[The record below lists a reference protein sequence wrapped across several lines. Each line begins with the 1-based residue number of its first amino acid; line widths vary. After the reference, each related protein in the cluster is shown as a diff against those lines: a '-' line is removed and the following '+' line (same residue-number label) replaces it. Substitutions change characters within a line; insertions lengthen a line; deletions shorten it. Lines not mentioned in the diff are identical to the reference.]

1 MCQAGLQAF
10 GHKNYLQL
18 EILLTPSAT
27 EKQVFLDAA
36 VKAAKLGGDKLLE
49 WMGKVDVR
57 EKGPRDLVTQADF
70 ESQQAISDY
79 LLEHFPDHKFLG
91 EESTD
96 KSLVST
102 PGVLCWV
109 VDPLDGTVNY
119 VHQLNSFS
127 VSIAL
132 RHGGD
137 TIVGVVYD
145 PVIGE
150 MFCAIAGEG
159 ATLNGNAISHSE
171 CTALEKALVV
181 CSFSSSVTRDHPE
194 VERFLR
200 VLGKAGSIRRLGSA
214 ALNLCFVACGR
225 SDAYWAT
232 GLNCWDIA
240 AGWLILQEAGAVMK
254 TIEGGDVDFFEPKF
268 CAAATD
274 DLFGQMQQHLLLE

>member
-1 MCQAGLQAF
+1 MIR
-10 GHKNYLQL
+10 N
-18 EILLTPSAT
+18 IT
-27 EKQVFLDAA
+27 EQRKREFLDAA
-36 VKAAKLGGDKLLE
+36 IEAARRGGDKLIE
-49 WMGKVDVR
+49 WMGKVDVS

-70 ESQQAISDY
+70 ESQQAISDF
-79 LLEHFPDHKFLG
+79 LLAQFPDHEFLG

-96 KSLVST
+96 KSLVSK
-102 PGVLCWV
+102 PDLFCWV

-132 RHGGD
+132 RYGGE
-137 TIVGVVYD
+137 TIVGVVFD

-150 MFCAIAGEG
+150 MFSAVAGGG
-159 ATLNGNAISHSE
+159 ARLNGKPVSHSK
-171 CTALEKALVV
+171 CTELEKALVV
-181 CSFSSSVTRDHPE
+181 CSFSSSANRDQPE

-225 SDAYWAT
+225 SDAYWST

-240 AGWLILQEAGAVMK
+240 AGWLILTEAGAVMK
-254 TIEGGDVDFFEPKF
+254 TIEGGEVDFFEPKF
-268 CAAATD
+268 CAAATEEIF
-274 DLFGQMQQHLLLE
+274 LAMQEHLLIED

>member
-1 MCQAGLQAF
+1 M
-10 GHKNYLQL
+10 NISV
-18 EILLTPSAT
+18 ET
-27 EKQVFLDAA
+27 KQEFLRAA
-36 VKAAKLGGDKLLE
+36 VEAAKLGGDKLIE
-49 WMGKVDVR
+49 WMGKVDVS

-70 ESQQAISDY
+70 ESQQAISDH
-79 LLEHFPDHKFLG
+79 LLGLFPEHEFLG

-102 PGVLCWV
+102 PGVFCWV

-132 RHGGD
+132 RYGGE

-150 MFCAIAGEG
+150 MFCAIAGGG
-159 ATLNGNAISHSE
+159 ATLNGKPISHSR
-171 CTALEKALVV
+171 CTDIEKALVV
-181 CSFSSSVTRDHPE
+181 CSFSSSADRDHPE

-225 SDAYWAT
+225 ADAYWAT

-240 AGWLILQEAGAVMK
+240 AGWLILQEAGSVMK

-268 CAAATD
+268 CAAATEKM
-274 DLFGQMQQHLLLE
+274 FVAMQSHLLL

>member
-1 MCQAGLQAF
+1 MTNNISQQQ
-10 GHKNYLQL
+10 KNEFL
-18 EILLTPSAT
+18 E
-27 EKQVFLDAA
+27 AA
-36 VKAAKLGGDKLLE
+36 VAAAKLGGDKLIE

-70 ESQQAISDY
+70 DSQQAISEY
-79 LLEHFPDHKFLG
+79 LLGNFPDHEFLG

-96 KSLVST
+96 KSLVT
-102 PGVLCWV
+102 KPGVFCWV

-132 RHGGD
+132 RYGGE
-137 TIVGVVYD
+137 TIAGVVYD

-150 MFCAIAGEG
+150 MFSAVSGGG
-159 ATLNGNAISHSE
+159 ATLNGKAISHSR
-171 CTALEKALVV
+171 CTEIGKALVV
-181 CSFSSSVTRDHPE
+181 CSFSSSVDRHHPE

-200 VLGKAGSIRRLGSA
+200 VLGQAGSIRRLGSA

-225 SDAYWAT
+225 SDSYWAT

-240 AGWLILQEAGAVMK
+240 AGWLILKESGAVMK
-254 TIEGGDVDFFEPKF
+254 TLDGGQVDFFEPKF
-268 CAAATD
+268 CAAATEE
-274 DLFGQMQQHLLLE
+274 LFTAMQEHLDI

>member
-1 MCQAGLQAF
+1 MIITEEQKSEF
-10 GHKNYLQL
+10 L
-18 EILLTPSAT
+18 E
-27 EKQVFLDAA
+27 AA
-36 VKAAKLGGDKLLE
+36 IVAAKLGGDKLIQ

-70 ESQQAISDY
+70 ESQQAISEY
-79 LLEHFPDHKFLG
+79 LLNLFPDHEFLG

-96 KSLVST
+96 KSLVSN
-102 PGVLCWV
+102 PDVFCWV

-132 RHGGD
+132 RCGD
-137 TIVGVVYD
+137 ETIVGVVFD

-150 MFCAIAGEG
+150 VFAAAKGMG
-159 ATLNGNAISHSE
+159 ATLNGNPISHSG
-171 CTALEKALVV
+171 CTEIGKALVV
-181 CSFSSSVTRDHPE
+181 CSFSSSVHRDHPE

-200 VLGKAGSIRRLGSA
+200 VLGTAGSIRRLGSA

-225 SDAYWAT
+225 SDSYWAT

-240 AGWLILQEAGAVMK
+240 AGWLVLQEAGAVMK
-254 TIEGGDVDFFEPKF
+254 TIDGGEVDFFEPQF
-268 CAAATD
+268 CAAATKS
-274 DLFGQMQQHLLLE
+274 LFDQMQQHLKLE

>member
-1 MCQAGLQAF
+1 M
-10 GHKNYLQL
+10 NISL
-18 EILLTPSAT
+18 E
-27 EKQVFLDAA
+27 EKQEFLKAA
-36 VKAAKLGGDKLLE
+36 EKAAKLGGNKLIE

-70 ESQQAISDY
+70 ESQQAISDF
-79 LLEHFPDHKFLG
+79 LLGEFPIHEFLG

-96 KSLVST
+96 KSLVTT
-102 PGVLCWV
+102 PGVFCWV

-132 RHGGD
+132 RCGGE
-137 TIVGVVYD
+137 TVVGVVYD

-150 MFCAIAGEG
+150 MFSAIAGHG
-159 ATLNGNAISHSE
+159 ATLNGEPISHSRCVE
-171 CTALEKALVV
+171 LEKALVV
-181 CSFSSSVTRDHPE
+181 CSFSSSVDRHHPE

-200 VLGKAGSIRRLGSA
+200 VLGQAGSIRRLGSA

-225 SDAYWAT
+225 SDSYWAT

-240 AGWLILQEAGAVMK
+240 AGWLVLQEAGAVMK
-254 TIEGGDVDFFEPKF
+254 TIEGDEVDFFEPKF
-268 CAAATD
+268 CAAATEE
-274 DLFGQMQQHLLLE
+274 LFAAMQEHLLI

>member
-1 MCQAGLQAF
+1 MDI
-10 GHKNYLQL
+10 KN
-18 EILLTPSAT
+18 E
-27 EKQVFLDAA
+27 
-36 VKAAKLGGDKLLE
+36 DKLRFLE
-49 WMGKVDVR
+49 AAIEAAERGGNKLIEWKGKVDVS

-70 ESQQAISDY
+70 ESQQAISEY
-79 LLEHFPDHKFLG
+79 LLGQFPDHEFLG

-102 PGVLCWV
+102 PGVYCWV

-132 RHGGD
+132 RCGGE

-145 PVIGE
+145 PVVGE
-150 MFCAIAGEG
+150 MFTAVAGQG
-159 ATLNGNAISHSE
+159 ATLNGKPISHSG
-171 CTALEKALVV
+171 CTELEKALIV
-181 CSFSSSVTRDHPE
+181 CSFSSSVDRNHPE
-194 VERFLR
+194 IERFLR
-200 VLGKAGSIRRLGSA
+200 IIGKAGSIRRLGSA

-225 SDAYWAT
+225 SDSYWAT

-254 TIEGGDVDFFEPKF
+254 TLEGGEVDFFEPQF
-268 CAAATD
+268 CAAATEE
-274 DLFGQMQQHLLLE
+274 LFGKMQEHLLI

>member
-1 MCQAGLQAF
+1 MSQNSNRDF
-10 GHKNYLQL
+10 L
-18 EILLTPSAT
+18 E
-27 EKQVFLDAA
+27 AA
-36 VKAAKLGGDKLLE
+36 IEAAKLGGDKLIE
-49 WMGKVDVR
+49 WMGKVDVK

-79 LLEHFPDHKFLG
+79 LLGKFPDHEFLG
-91 EESTD
+91 EESD
-96 KSLVST
+96 EKSLVSKADKY
-102 PGVLCWV
+102 CWV

-132 RHGGD
+132 RLGSE
-137 TIVGVVYD
+137 TLVGVVYD

-150 MFCAIAGEG
+150 MFTAVTGEG
-159 ATLNGNAISHSE
+159 AQLNGKPIAHSR
-171 CTALEKALVV
+171 CTELEKALVV
-181 CSFSSSVTRDHPE
+181 CSFSSSVDRHHPE

-225 SDAYWAT
+225 SDSYWAT

-240 AGWLILQEAGAVMK
+240 AGWLILQESGALMK
-254 TIEGGDVDFFEPKF
+254 TIEGGEVDFFTPKF
-268 CAAATD
+268 CAAATEE
-274 DLFGQMQQHLLLE
+274 LYAAMQEHLLL

>member
-1 MCQAGLQAF
+1 MTQNITQQQKHEF
-10 GHKNYLQL
+10 L
-18 EILLTPSAT
+18 E
-27 EKQVFLDAA
+27 AA
-36 VKAAKLGGDKLLE
+36 IEAAKRGGDKLIE

-79 LLEHFPDHKFLG
+79 LLSQFPDHEFLG

-96 KSLVST
+96 KSLVSK
-102 PGVLCWV
+102 PDVFCWV

-132 RHGGD
+132 RCGD
-137 TIVGVVYD
+137 ETIVGVVFD

-150 MFCAIAGEG
+150 MFSAASGGG
-159 ATLNGNAISHSE
+159 AQLNGKAISHSK
-171 CTALEKALVV
+171 CTEIGKALVV
-181 CSFSSSVTRDHPE
+181 CSFSSSVNRDHPE

-200 VLGKAGSIRRLGSA
+200 VLGQAASIRRLGSA

-225 SDAYWAT
+225 LDSYWAT

-240 AGWLILQEAGAVMK
+240 AGWLILQEAGAVMN
-254 TIEGGDVDFFEPKF
+254 TIEGGEVDFFEPKF
-268 CAAATD
+268 CAAATGE
-274 DLFGQMQQHLLLE
+274 LFDAMQEHLLI

>member
-1 MCQAGLQAF
+1 M
-10 GHKNYLQL
+10 N
-18 EILLTPSAT
+18 LTSEQKRA
-27 EKQVFLDAA
+27 FLDAA
-36 VKAAKLGGDKLLE
+36 IKAAQLGGDKLRE

-79 LLEHFPDHKFLG
+79 LLTAFPEHQFLG

-96 KSLVST
+96 KSLVT
-102 PGVLCWV
+102 ERGVFCWV

-132 RHGGD
+132 RYGGE
-137 TIVGVVYD
+137 TIVGVVFD
-145 PVIGE
+145 PIINE
-150 MFCAIAGEG
+150 MFSAVKGEG
-159 ATLNGNAISHSE
+159 ASLNGVPISHSC
-171 CTALEKALVV
+171 CTEIEKALVV
-181 CSFSSSVTRDHPE
+181 CSFSSSVNRDHPE
-194 VERFLR
+194 IERFLR
-200 VLGKAGSIRRLGSA
+200 IIGKAGSIRRLGSA

-240 AGWLILQEAGAVMK
+240 AGWLILQEAGAVMR
-254 TIEGGDVDFFEPKF
+254 TLDGGEVDFFEPKF
-268 CAAATD
+268 CAAATET
-274 DLFGQMQQHLLLE
+274 LFAQMQNFLNI